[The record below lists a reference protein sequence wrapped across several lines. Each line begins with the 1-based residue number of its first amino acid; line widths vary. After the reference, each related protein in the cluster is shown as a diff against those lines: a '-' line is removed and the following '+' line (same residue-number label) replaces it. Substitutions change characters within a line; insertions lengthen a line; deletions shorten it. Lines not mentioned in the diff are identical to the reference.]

1 MPVEITEKLM
11 SQLGKYI
18 EHYQNQ
24 WGDIIL
30 ELPNNE
36 FFLFYGEL
44 RTIGDNISFK
54 GIKGAELILSFN
66 KKISRPTL
74 TVVEKDQICKSNL
87 FTNLYIFF
95 EFSGESI
102 SNQWEPPKGVKYSG
116 KADVNF
122 PIMSE
127 LELKNVLE
135 DIWVNKGKS
144 IQLDIN
150 YFDEDSKKLKAFIEG
165 SEIGTPKIKRILI
178 HGKIVHNDSIYGF
191 IETNNNESL
200 TLFYLQSLQVPVI
213 MGLKFNNE
221 IRLSEIQYIIN

>member
-18 EHYQNQ
+18 DHYKNQ

-54 GIKGAELILSFN
+54 GIKGAQLILSFN
-66 KKISRPTL
+66 KKINKPTL
-74 TVVEKDQICKSNL
+74 TLVEKDQICKYNS
-87 FTNLYIFF
+87 FKNLYIFF
-95 EFSGESI
+95 ELSGESI

-116 KADVNF
+116 RVNVNF

-127 LELKNVLE
+127 LELRNVTE
-135 DIWVNKGKS
+135 DIWANKGKL

-178 HGKIVHNDSIYGF
+178 QGEIIHNDSIIEF
-191 IETNNNESL
+191 IETNNNESIS
-200 TLFYLQSLQVPVI
+200 LFYLQSLQVPVL

-221 IRLSEIQYIIN
+221 IRISDIQYIII